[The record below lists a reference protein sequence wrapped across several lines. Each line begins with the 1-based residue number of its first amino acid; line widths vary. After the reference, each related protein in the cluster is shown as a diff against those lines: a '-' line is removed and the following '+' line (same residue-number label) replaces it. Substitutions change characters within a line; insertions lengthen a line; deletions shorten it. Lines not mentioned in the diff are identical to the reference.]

1 MRRRPTRAPARP
13 ASRIRATAT
22 RPATAKA
29 RRRTSAARKSGRAP
43 PRPLAANQG
52 GAYRSRTR
60 RDAGSVRTMEHVRL
74 GRTGLQVSRLCL
86 GTMTFGLQSDEATAV
101 AVMDRAAEGG
111 VDFLDSSDAYPL
123 GGDLGSRGLTE
134 EIIGRWLRGKRDRFI
149 IATKCF
155 APTGP
160 APFDA
165 GNSRKHIMSAV
176 DASLRRLQTD
186 YIDLYQLHG
195 YDPATPIDETLGALD
210 DLVHQGKVR
219 YIGCSNFLSYQLVR
233 AVGRT
238 ETLRLTRLDCVQPRY
253 NLLFRQIEREMLPYC
268 AENGIGVI
276 PYNPIAGGMLSGKH
290 VRASPPPEGSR
301 FTLGW
306 AGQIYQERYWHDREF
321 ETVEALRKLAD
332 QAGVSLVT
340 LSVAWVLANK
350 AITAPIIGASRPD
363 QLDASIAAAEY
374 ALDADLKRQ
383 MDELTHEYRMG
394 DAAR

>member
-1 MRRRPTRAPARP
+1 M
-13 ASRIRATAT
+13 
-22 RPATAKA
+22 
-29 RRRTSAARKSGRAP
+29 
-43 PRPLAANQG
+43 
-52 GAYRSRTR
+52 
-60 RDAGSVRTMEHVRL
+60 
-74 GRTGLQVSRLCL
+74 SRLCL
-86 GTMTFGLQSDEATAV
+86 GTMTFGLQSDEPTGFAI
-101 AVMDRAAEGG
+101 MDRAAEGG

-123 GGDLGSRGLTE
+123 GGDLASRGRTE
-134 EIIGRWLRGKRDRFI
+134 EIIGRWLLGKRDRFI

-195 YDPATPIDETLGALD
+195 YDLDTPIDETLGALD
-210 DLVHQGKVR
+210 DLVHSGKVR
-219 YIGCSNFLSYQLVR
+219 YIGCSNFLTYQLVR
-233 AVGRT
+233 AIGRS
-238 ETLRLTRLDCVQPRY
+238 ETLRLARFDSVQPRY
-253 NLLFRQIEREMLPYC
+253 NLLFRQIERDTLPFC
-268 AENGIGVI
+268 EEDGVGVI
-276 PYNPIAGGMLSGKH
+276 PYNPIAGGLLSGKH
-290 VRASPPPEGSR
+290 SGSAPPTEGSR

-306 AGQIYQERYWHDREF
+306 AGQMYQERYWNERAF

-350 AITAPIIGASRPD
+350 AITAPIIGASRPE
-363 QLDASIAAAEY
+363 QLDASLAAAEY
-374 ALDADLKRQ
+374 KLDPDLKRQ
-383 MDELTHEYRMG
+383 MDELTYEYRLG